1 MTEQSKTPR
10 TDALEIP
17 SELLLLL
24 KTPLMGAAI
33 KIAAKTLYD
42 HANKLE
48 AELTEAT
55 AENVRICADYE
66 RAFNRG
72 LKAGDE
78 QSIAQQTALLE
89 ALSRAER
96 AEAVLAA
103 LTAQDNAKARLQA
116 IREIYNGMD
125 GFEPKTA
132 PEDYL
137 LRIVRQMY
145 HAAIHEE
152 GK

>member
-66 RAFNRG
+66 SAFNRG
-72 LKAGDE
+72 LKAGNE
-78 QSIAQQTALLE
+78 QSIAQHTALLE
-89 ALSRAER
+89 VLSRAER
-96 AEAVLAA
+96 AEAVLAR
-103 LTAQDNAKARLQA
+103 LTAQKAVA
-116 IREIYNGMD
+116 FIE
-125 GFEPKTA
+125 KTA
-132 PEDYL
+132 SGQLWISWKNGTKITDH
-137 LRIVRQMY
+137 V
-145 HAAIHEE
+145 
-152 GK
+152 GKTLYADIRGGKVK